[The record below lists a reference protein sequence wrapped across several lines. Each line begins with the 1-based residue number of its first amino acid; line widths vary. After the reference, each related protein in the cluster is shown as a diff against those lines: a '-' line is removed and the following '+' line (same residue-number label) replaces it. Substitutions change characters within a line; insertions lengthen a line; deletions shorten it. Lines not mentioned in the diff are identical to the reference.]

1 MPLDAVR
8 EAIASFHGVQRR
20 FTVVGQP
27 ALEKGGKKGDVMI
40 IDDYGHHPAEIEA
53 TLDAAQRGFDRR
65 VVVAFQ
71 PHRYTRTQALFEDFT
86 RAFNKADV
94 VLVKYEG
101 KLDDGTVFDANEQ
114 APMQVA
120 QVVPGFS
127 EALTRM
133 KKGGQYKVTIPAQLG
148 YGDRA
153 VGPIPAGS
161 TLHFDVT
168 LLDFRSEAEVR
179 AMQQQMQQMQQQQMM
194 QQQGGSGGPAGPP
207 SDAPQP

>member
-1 MPLDAVR
+1 MSVTTVPLRPV
-8 EAIASFHGVQRR
+8 S
-20 FTVVGQP
+20 
-27 ALEKGGKKGDVMI
+27 KKGLWLIWIGVFALL
-40 IDDYGHHPAEIEA
+40 G
-53 TLDAAQRGFDRR
+53 AAAAFAYHVTPRIGFE
-65 VVVAFQ
+65 VVKEGTGKS
-71 PHRYTRTQALFEDFT
+71 PT
-86 RAFNKADV
+86 KADV

-133 KKGGQYKVTIPAQLG
+133 KKGGQYKITIPPQLG
-148 YGDRA
+148 YGDREA
-153 VGPIPAGS
+153 GPIPAGS

-179 AMQQQMQQMQQQQMM
+179 AMQQQMQMMQQQQMM
-194 QQQGGSGGPAGPP
+194 QGAPGGAGPAGPP
-207 SDAPQP
+207 QGSPPQP

>member
-1 MPLDAVR
+1 MSVTTVPLRPVSKSGLWLMWFGLAALLVAGAAFAWHMTPR
-8 EAIASFHGVQRR
+8 IGFE
-20 FTVVGQP
+20 VVKEGTGNSP
-27 ALEKGGKKGDVMI
+27 
-40 IDDYGHHPAEIEA
+40 
-53 TLDAAQRGFDRR
+53 
-65 VVVAFQ
+65 
-71 PHRYTRTQALFEDFT
+71 TR
-86 RAFNKADV
+86 ADV

-133 KKGGQYKVTIPAQLG
+133 KKGGEYKITIPPQLG

-153 VGPIPAGS
+153 TGPIPANS
-161 TLHFDVT
+161 TLNFTVT

-179 AMQQQMQQMQQQQMM
+179 AMQQQMQQQQMM
-194 QQQGGSGGPAGPP
+194 QQQMQGAPGGAGPGGPPP
-207 SDAPQP
+207 GAPPPP

>member
-1 MPLDAVR
+1 MSVPTVPLRPV
-8 EAIASFHGVQRR
+8 S
-20 FTVVGQP
+20 
-27 ALEKGGKKGDVMI
+27 KGGLWLLGLGVLALI
-40 IDDYGHHPAEIEA
+40 GV
-53 TLDAAQRGFDRR
+53 AAAFAWHMTPRIGFE
-65 VVVAFQ
+65 VVKEGTG
-71 PHRYTRTQALFEDFT
+71 PSPT
-86 RAFNKADV
+86 KADV

-133 KKGGQYKVTIPAQLG
+133 KKGGEYKISIPPQLG

-153 VGPIPAGS
+153 AGPIPANS
-161 TLHFDVT
+161 TLHFTVT

-194 QQQGGSGGPAGPP
+194 PGGPGGPGGPP
-207 SDAPQP
+207 PGAPQP

>member
-1 MPLDAVR
+1 MSVTTVPLRPVSKGGLWLMWFGLA
-8 EAIASFHGVQRR
+8 ALL
-20 FTVVGQP
+20 VVG
-27 ALEKGGKKGDVMI
+27 
-40 IDDYGHHPAEIEA
+40 
-53 TLDAAQRGFDRR
+53 AAFAWHMTPRIGFE
-65 VVVAFQ
+65 VVKEGTGAS
-71 PHRYTRTQALFEDFT
+71 PT
-86 RAFNKADV
+86 KADV

-133 KKGGQYKVTIPAQLG
+133 KKGGEYKITIPAQLG

-161 TLHFDVT
+161 TLHFTVT

-194 QQQGGSGGPAGPP
+194 QQQGGPGGGPAGPP
-207 SDAPQP
+207 PGAPQP

>member
-1 MPLDAVR
+1 MSVTTVPLRPV
-8 EAIASFHGVQRR
+8 S
-20 FTVVGQP
+20 
-27 ALEKGGKKGDVMI
+27 KGGLWLLWIGLI
-40 IDDYGHHPAEIEA
+40 ALLGIG
-53 TLDAAQRGFDRR
+53 
-65 VVVAFQ
+65 VAF
-71 PHRYTRTQALFEDFT
+71 ALTHTPRIGFEVVKEGSGPSPT
-86 RAFNKADV
+86 KADI
-94 VLVKYEG
+94 VLIKYEG

-133 KKGGQYKVTIPAQLG
+133 KKGGEYKITIPAQLG

-161 TLHFDVT
+161 TLHFAVT

-179 AMQQQMQQMQQQQMM
+179 AMQQQMQQQQQMM
-194 QQQGGSGGPAGPP
+194 QQQQQMQGGPGGAPGGPGGPP
-207 SDAPQP
+207 PGMPPQR

>member
-1 MPLDAVR
+1 MSVTTVPLR
-8 EAIASFHGVQRR
+8 P
-20 FTVVGQP
+20 VG
-27 ALEKGGKKGDVMI
+27 KGGLWLLWIGI
-40 IDDYGHHPAEIEA
+40 
-53 TLDAAQRGFDRR
+53 AALVAVAVGFALHMTPRIGFE
-65 VVVAFQ
+65 VVKEGTGNS
-71 PHRYTRTQALFEDFT
+71 PT
-86 RAFNKADV
+86 KADV

-101 KLDDGTVFDANEQ
+101 KLADGTVFDANEQ

-120 QVVPGFS
+120 GVVPGFS

-133 KKGGQYKVTIPAQLG
+133 KKGGEYKITIPPQLG

-179 AMQQQMQQMQQQQMM
+179 AMQQQMQQQQQMM
-194 QQQGGSGGPAGPP
+194 QQMQGAPGAPGEAGPAGPP
-207 SDAPQP
+207 PGAPQP

>member
-1 MPLDAVR
+1 MSVTTVPLRPV
-8 EAIASFHGVQRR
+8 S
-20 FTVVGQP
+20 
-27 ALEKGGKKGDVMI
+27 KGGLWLMWFG
-40 IDDYGHHPAEIEA
+40 
-53 TLDAAQRGFDRR
+53 LAALLVAGAAFAWHMTPRIGFE
-65 VVVAFQ
+65 VVKEGTG
-71 PHRYTRTQALFEDFT
+71 PSPT
-86 RAFNKADV
+86 KADV

-133 KKGGQYKVTIPAQLG
+133 KKGGEYKITIPAQLG

-153 VGPIPAGS
+153 VGPIPANS
-161 TLHFDVT
+161 TLHFSVT

-194 QQQGGSGGPAGPP
+194 QQQQGGPGAPAGPP
-207 SDAPQP
+207 PGAPQP

>member
-1 MPLDAVR
+1 MSVTTVPLRPV
-8 EAIASFHGVQRR
+8 S
-20 FTVVGQP
+20 
-27 ALEKGGKKGDVMI
+27 KGGLWLMWFG
-40 IDDYGHHPAEIEA
+40 
-53 TLDAAQRGFDRR
+53 LAALLVAGAAFAWHMTPRIGFE
-65 VVVAFQ
+65 VVKEGTGAS
-71 PHRYTRTQALFEDFT
+71 PT
-86 RAFNKADV
+86 KADV

-133 KKGGQYKVTIPAQLG
+133 KKGGEYKITIPAQLG

-161 TLHFDVT
+161 TLHFNVT

-179 AMQQQMQQMQQQQMM
+179 AMQQQMQQQQQMM
-194 QQQGGSGGPAGPP
+194 QQQQVPGGPGGAPGGPAGPP
-207 SDAPQP
+207 PSAPQP

>member
-1 MPLDAVR
+1 MSVTTVPLRPVSKSGLWLMWFGLLALLVAGAAFAWHATPR
-8 EAIASFHGVQRR
+8 IGFE
-20 FTVVGQP
+20 VVKEGTGNSP
-27 ALEKGGKKGDVMI
+27 
-40 IDDYGHHPAEIEA
+40 
-53 TLDAAQRGFDRR
+53 T
-65 VVVAFQ
+65 
-71 PHRYTRTQALFEDFT
+71 
-86 RAFNKADV
+86 KADV

-127 EALTRM
+127 DALVRM
-133 KKGGQYKVTIPAQLG
+133 KKGGEYKITIPPQLG

-153 VGPIPAGS
+153 TGPIPAGS

-179 AMQQQMQQMQQQQMM
+179 AMQQQMQQMQQQQQMM
-194 QQQGGSGGPAGPP
+194 QGAAGPGGPPP
-207 SDAPQP
+207 GAPPQP

>member
-1 MPLDAVR
+1 MSVTTVPLRPV
-8 EAIASFHGVQRR
+8 S
-20 FTVVGQP
+20 
-27 ALEKGGKKGDVMI
+27 KGGLWLMWFGLAALLVAGAAFAWHMTPRIGFEVVKEGTGDKS
-40 IDDYGHHPAEIEA
+40 P
-53 TLDAAQRGFDRR
+53 T
-65 VVVAFQ
+65 
-71 PHRYTRTQALFEDFT
+71 
-86 RAFNKADV
+86 KADV

-133 KKGGQYKVTIPAQLG
+133 KKGGEYKITIPAQLG

-161 TLHFDVT
+161 TLHFNVT

-179 AMQQQMQQMQQQQMM
+179 AMQQQMQMMQQQMQQQQM
-194 QQQGGSGGPAGPP
+194 QGAPP
-207 SDAPQP
+207 QGAPQP